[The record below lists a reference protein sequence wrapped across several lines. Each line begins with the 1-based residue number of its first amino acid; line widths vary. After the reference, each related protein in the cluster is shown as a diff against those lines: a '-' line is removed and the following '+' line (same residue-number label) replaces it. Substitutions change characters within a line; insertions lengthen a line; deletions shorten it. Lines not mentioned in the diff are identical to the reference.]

1 MQRFYVYRFKNEENE
16 IIYVGKTKDLKQR
29 IRTHFG
35 KQGHL
40 PKECYEEVRKIE
52 FLTFENES
60 LMGIK
65 ELYYIAKF
73 QPRYNSKDKSDF
85 LYLGDLEQGDKWEE
99 YLHAKEFVNKVLT
112 KRESELM
119 EENAMLRQQIIDIRK
134 IYERLRREDLEMF
147 ERKYEEKNAIIKKIS
162 KWDDEKNRIISAYE
176 RKTEWVWCDSRQKL
190 VRNYNK

>member
-60 LMGIK
+60 LMYQLQSVLEKHHGTVPVVIFDALNHQKRMIDEKFWIK
-65 ELYYIAKF
+65 ESADLYA
-73 QPRYNSKDKSDF
+73 
-85 LYLGDLEQGDKWEE
+85 E
-99 YLHAKEFVNKVLT
+99 
-112 KRESELM
+112 
-119 EENAMLRQQIIDIRK
+119 LRQLLGK
-134 IYERLRREDLEMF
+134 ENVVM
-147 ERKYEEKNAIIKKIS
+147 K
-162 KWDDEKNRIISAYE
+162 
-176 RKTEWVWCDSRQKL
+176 
-190 VRNYNK
+190 